1 MRNREISSEIL
12 LKTFRYEN
20 GKIFRLKSA
29 GRVSAGSE
37 AGSEL
42 PNGYLRTKVCGVD
55 MYVHRIVWIMH
66 NGEIPFGMHID
77 HINHNRKDNRVQNLR
92 LVTNGENHKNTKLCS
107 RNSSGVCGVSFSKRH
122 NKWWARINVD
132 RKFINLGMFDDIN
145 SAIEAREKAEKFY
158 GFHENHG
165 RRM

>member
-1 MRNREISSEIL
+1 
-12 LKTFRYEN
+12 
-20 GKIFRLKSA
+20 
-29 GRVSAGSE
+29 
-37 AGSEL
+37 
-42 PNGYLRTKVCGVD
+42 

-77 HINHNRKDNRVQNLR
+77 HINHNRKDNRIQNLR
-92 LVTNGENHKNTKLCS
+92 LVTNGENHKNTKLYS
-107 RNSSGVCGVSFSKRH
+107 RNSSGVCGVSFSKWH

-132 RKFINLGMFDDIN
+132 GKFINLGMFDDIN

-165 RRM
+165 RKS